1 MDAKVAANWLINDL
15 LGALAKDGLDLAQSP
30 IAPAALAALL
40 GHLQRGTLSSR
51 MAKDA
56 LGAMLKGADG
66 EAWVRDN
73 GGQVSDSAALVAAI
87 EPILDAAASQ
97 VAEFL
102 SGKDKVFGFFV
113 GQAMRALKGKANPEE
128 LQRVLRERL
137 EARRS

>member
-1 MDAKVAANWLINDL
+1 MGGLRFL
-15 LGALAKDGLDLAQSP
+15 GRGQPGALAKTGTDLDASP
-30 IAPAALAALL
+30 IAAASLAVLL

-56 LGAMLKGADG
+56 LAAMFKGADV

-73 GGQVSDSAALVAAI
+73 GGQVSDSSALVAAI
-87 EPILDAAASQ
+87 DPILDANAGQ

-128 LQRVLRERL
+128 LQRIMRERL
-137 EARRS
+137 EARRP